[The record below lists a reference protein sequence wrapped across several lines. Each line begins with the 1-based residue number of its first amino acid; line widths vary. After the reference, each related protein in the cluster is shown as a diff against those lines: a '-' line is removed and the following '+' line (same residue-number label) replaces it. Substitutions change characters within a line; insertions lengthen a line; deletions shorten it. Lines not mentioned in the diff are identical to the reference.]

1 MGSFL
6 SVAGPV
12 ALIAF
17 MVFGGAL
24 LARNLF
30 GSAHTPDG
38 DTVRNRL
45 EGRGPNHQPMDHPN
59 QQPGQNDDPFHDGRY
74 HFPT

>member
-1 MGSFL
+1 MGLLL

-12 ALIAF
+12 AVIAVI
-17 MVFGGAL
+17 VFGGAV
-24 LARNLF
+24 LARSTF
-30 GSAHTPDG
+30 GSGHTSDG

-45 EGRGPNHQPMDHPN
+45 EGRGPNGQPMDHP
-59 QQPGQNDDPFHDGRY
+59 GQDDDPLHDGRY

>member
-12 ALIAF
+12 AVIAF
-17 MVFGGAL
+17 MAVGGGL
-24 LARNLF
+24 LARSLF
-30 GSAHTPDG
+30 GSGHTTDG

-45 EGRGPNHQPMDHPN
+45 EGRGPNDQPMDHP
-59 QQPGQNDDPFHDGRY
+59 GQDDDPWHDGRY

>member
-12 ALIAF
+12 AVVAI
-17 MVFGGAL
+17 MVFGGGL
-24 LARNLF
+24 LARSLF
-30 GSAHTPDG
+30 GSGHTSDG

-45 EGRGPNHQPMDHPN
+45 EGRGPNDQPMDHP
-59 QQPGQNDDPFHDGRY
+59 GQRDDPHHDGRY
-74 HFPT
+74 HFPS